1 MITKKMYVAIND
13 INKITEFVQKA
24 SQVDGDV
31 ICTKGRY
38 TIDGKSI
45 MGVFSINTSEGI
57 MVEYPETAIDFE
69 EYLSQF
75 KVNKA
80 GL

>member
-1 MITKKMYVAIND
+1 MKKMYVAINT
-13 INKITEFVQKA
+13 INKATEFVQKA
-24 SQVDGDV
+24 SQVDGNV

-45 MGVFSINTSEGI
+45 MGIFSIDISGGI
-57 MVEYPETAIDFE
+57 MVEYPETATDFE

-75 KVNKA
+75 KVNKV

>member
-1 MITKKMYVAIND
+1 MKKMYVVINT
-13 INKITEFVQKA
+13 INKVTEFVQKA

-45 MGVFSINTSEGI
+45 MGIFSIDISEGI
-57 MVEYPETAIDFE
+57 MVEYPETATDFE

-75 KVNKA
+75 KVNKV

>member
-1 MITKKMYVAIND
+1 MKKMYVAINT
-13 INKITEFVQKA
+13 INKAIEFVQKA

-38 TIDGKSI
+38 TVDGKSI
-45 MGVFSINTSEGI
+45 MGVFSIDISKGI
-57 MVEYPETAIDFE
+57 MVEYPETATDFE

-75 KVNKA
+75 KVNEA
-80 GL
+80 GS

>member
-1 MITKKMYVAIND
+1 MKKMYVAINT
-13 INKITEFVQKA
+13 INKAIEFVQKA

-45 MGVFSINTSEGI
+45 MGIFSIDISGGI
-57 MVEYPETAIDFE
+57 MVEYPETATDFE

-75 KVNKA
+75 KVNKV

>member
-1 MITKKMYVAIND
+1 MKKMYVAINT
-13 INKITEFVQKA
+13 INKATEFVQKA

-45 MGVFSINTSEGI
+45 MGIFSIDISEGI
-57 MVEYPETAIDFE
+57 MVEYPEDAADFE
-69 EYLSQF
+69 NFIKEF
-75 KVNKA
+75 AV
-80 GL
+80 

>member
-1 MITKKMYVAIND
+1 MKKMYVAINT

-45 MGVFSINTSEGI
+45 MGIFSIDISEGI
-57 MVEYPETAIDFE
+57 MVEYPETATDFE
-69 EYLSQF
+69 EYISQF
-75 KVNKA
+75 KVNKV

>member
-1 MITKKMYVAIND
+1 MKKMYVAINT
-13 INKITEFVQKA
+13 INKATEFVQKA

-45 MGVFSINTSEGI
+45 MGVFSIDISYTIPRHGI
-57 MVEYPETAIDFE
+57 AKSITLCKCRWHQSIVRGC
-69 EYLSQF
+69 L
-75 KVNKA
+75 V
-80 GL
+80 L

>member
-1 MITKKMYVAIND
+1 MKKMYVAINT
-13 INKITEFVQKA
+13 INKVTEFVQKA

-45 MGVFSINTSEGI
+45 MGVFSIDISEGI
-57 MVEYPETAIDFE
+57 IVEYPETATDFE
-69 EYLSQF
+69 EYISQF
-75 KVNKA
+75 KVNKV

>member
-1 MITKKMYVAIND
+1 MKKMYVAINT
-13 INKITEFVQKA
+13 INKATEFVQKA

-31 ICTKGRY
+31 ICTKGQY

-45 MGVFSINTSEGI
+45 MGVFSIDISEGI
-57 MVEYPETAIDFE
+57 IVEYPETATDFE
-69 EYLSQF
+69 EYISQF
-75 KVNKA
+75 KVNKV

>member
-1 MITKKMYVAIND
+1 MKKMYIAINT
-13 INKITEFVQKA
+13 INRAIEFVQKA

-45 MGVFSINTSEGI
+45 MGIFFFFFSEGI
-57 MVEYPETAIDFE
+57 MVEYPETATDFE
-69 EYLSQF
+69 EYISQF
-75 KVNKA
+75 KVNEA
-80 GL
+80 GS

>member
-1 MITKKMYVAIND
+1 MKKMYVAINT
-13 INKITEFVQKA
+13 INKVTEFVQKA

-38 TIDGKSI
+38 ATDGKSI
-45 MGVFSINTSEGI
+45 MGVFSIDISEGI
-57 MVEYPETAIDFE
+57 MVEYPETATDFE

-75 KVNKA
+75 KVNEA

>member
-1 MITKKMYVAIND
+1 MKKMHVAINT
-13 INKITEFVQKA
+13 INKVTEFVQRA

-31 ICTKGRY
+31 VCTKGRY
-38 TIDGKSI
+38 TVDGKSI
-45 MGVFSINTSEGI
+45 MGVFSIDISEGI
-57 MVEYPETAIDFE
+57 TVEYPETAIDFE

-75 KVNKA
+75 KVNEA

>member
-1 MITKKMYVAIND
+1 MKKMYVAINT
-13 INKITEFVQKA
+13 INKATEFVQKA

-45 MGVFSINTSEGI
+45 MGIFSIDISEGI
-57 MVEYPETAIDFE
+57 MVEYPETATDFE
-69 EYLSQF
+69 EYISQF
-75 KVNKA
+75 KANEA

>member
-1 MITKKMYVAIND
+1 MKKMYVAINT
-13 INKITEFVQKA
+13 INKAIEFVQKA

-45 MGVFSINTSEGI
+45 MGVFSIDISEGI
-57 MVEYPETAIDFE
+57 IVEYPETATDFE
-69 EYLSQF
+69 EYISQF
-75 KVNKA
+75 KVNKV